1 MIDDDSVPCPRLRSF
16 PFAFARHITDRT
28 FRPRCGMSS
37 CGDCMNR
44 RDFLLMMGAIAA
56 GSGASHSQQSGGMAS
71 RGVRPQPR
79 GKPSG
84 LPFHA
89 RFTDVGA
96 HAGLR
101 APIIYG
107 PEDRMDFILESMGC
121 GLAFIDFD
129 NDGWLDIFLLSG
141 TRREGPVAGASNRLY
156 KNNRDGS
163 FTDVTAKA
171 GLMRQGWAFGVTV
184 GDYNNDGFDDLFIT
198 GWPQNMLYRNNGDGT
213 FTDVTTTAGLSHA
226 GNRWGTGCTWVDYDR
241 DGHLDLFVSNYLV
254 FDFDKIPP
262 AGKNSDCD
270 YKGVPVNC
278 GPRGL
283 TPERPILY
291 HNNGNGTFTDVTQ
304 PSGVGNVKPVYGLT
318 AVAADLDG
326 DGWQEIYVACDS
338 TPSLVFRNR
347 GNGTFEEIGLESG
360 LAVNEDGREQAGM
373 GIAIGD
379 LDTDGTLDILKTHFA
394 EDTSALYKN
403 TGHLEFEDV
412 TLRSG
417 LGVEPRYVSWGD
429 GIVDLNNDGLPD
441 IFWVTGS
448 TFPEV
453 ERKHPEFRHK
463 TPRVLFRNLGGG
475 KFEELLDGGGPA
487 IAEVHASRGIAF
499 GDFDNDGDL
508 DILIMNINE
517 PPSLLR
523 NDLGGDGHWLKVKLI
538 GTRSNKSAIGATVTV
553 MYGGRRQSQAVMASS
568 GYLSAGDR
576 RLHFG
581 LGSAATADIEIMWPT
596 GARESLKGVGA
607 DRLIT
612 LKEGAGVV
620 GQERFER

>member
-1 MIDDDSVPCPRLRSF
+1 
-16 PFAFARHITDRT
+16 
-28 FRPRCGMSS
+28 
-37 CGDCMNR
+37 
-44 RDFLLMMGAIAA
+44 
-56 GSGASHSQQSGGMAS
+56 MAS

-79 GKPSG
+79 GKPSV

-89 RFTDVGA
+89 RFTNVA
-96 HAGLR
+96 VHAGLR
-101 APIIYG
+101 DPVIYG
-107 PEDRMDFILESMGC
+107 PQDRMDYILESMGC
-121 GLAFIDFD
+121 GVAFIDFD

-141 TRREGPVAGASNRLY
+141 TRRDGPVDGATNRLY
-156 KNNRDGS
+156 KNNRDGT

-171 GLMRQGWAFGVTV
+171 GLTRQGWAFGVTV

-198 GWPQNMLYRNNGDGT
+198 GWPQNILYRNNGDGT
-213 FTDVTTTAGLSHA
+213 FTNVTEAAGLLHPDK
-226 GNRWGTGCTWVDYDR
+226 RWGTGCTWVDYDR
-241 DGHLDLFVSNYLV
+241 DGHLDLFVSHYLV
-254 FDFDKIPP
+254 FDFEKIPP
-262 AGKNSDCD
+262 AGKNSNCD

-283 TPERPILY
+283 VPERPMLY
-291 HNNGNGTFTDVTQ
+291 HNNGDGTFTDVTAH
-304 PSGVGNVKPVYGLT
+304 SGIASAKPAYGMT

-347 GNGTFEEIGLESG
+347 GNGTFEEVGLESG

-373 GIAIGD
+373 GIAVGD
-379 LDTDGTLDILKTHFA
+379 IYNNGTLDILKTHFA

-403 TGHLEFEDV
+403 AGHLEFEDV

-417 LGVEPRYVSWGD
+417 LGVETRYVGWGD
-429 GIVDLNNDGLPD
+429 GIADLDNDGLSD

-453 ERKHPEFRHK
+453 ERTHPEFPHK

-475 KFEELLDGGGPA
+475 KFEELLDGAGPA
-487 IAEVHASRGIAF
+487 IAEMHASRGIAF
-499 GDFDNDGDL
+499 GDFDNDGDV

-523 NDLGGDGHWLKVKLI
+523 NDLTGDGHWLKVKLI
-538 GTRSNKSAIGATVTV
+538 GTKSNRSAIGATVTV
-553 MYGGRRQSQAVMASS
+553 VYGGHRQIQAVMASS
-568 GYLSAGDR
+568 GYLSVSDR

-581 LGSAATADIEIMWPT
+581 LGSSLVVDIEIMWPSGT
-596 GARESLKGVGA
+596 RESVKGIPANRLVTMKEGVG
-607 DRLIT
+607 II
-612 LKEGAGVV
+612 K
-620 GQERFER
+620 QEQFKR